1 MFNYLYEL
9 KDKLSPNEG
18 YVIGIILMVIGVY
31 ILLKQFKII
40 D

>member
-9 KDKLSPNEG
+9 IEKLPPFERL
-18 YVIGIILMVIGVY
+18 VFGIILMTIGAY